1 MERNVRIPWR
11 FPRAAALALLLGVS
25 VVVAGCGGSG
35 SAKGNAPKGTVNV
48 AYAGSLTNLM
58 EHTLGPAFQRA
69 TSYTYQGKG
78 AGSTAIANQIAGKLI
93 HPDVFISASAAAY
106 TPLQGSANGNL
117 VTWYLSF
124 ASTQMVIGYSPK
136 SSFASRF
143 QQAANGQTPWYTVL
157 ESPGLRLGR
166 TDPALDPKG
175 VNTILTMRLAEQ
187 YYNQLGLAQKVLGAD
202 ANTAQIFPEETLVAR
217 LGSGQLD
224 AGFFYLNEVKDANLP
239 SISLPQ
245 QINLGDPAQKAAYAR
260 ATYTDAKGVAHKGAP
275 ILYSVTIPATV
286 SNRAGAIAFVQYLLT
301 GGGQGILSADGIGQ
315 IGPTAG
321 GDAATIPAELKT
333 YVKG

>member
-1 MERNVRIPWR
+1 MRRMGKRLSVL
-11 FPRAAALALLLGVS
+11 ALALAMGAVAL
-25 VVVAGCGGSG
+25 AGCGSG
-35 SAKGNAPKGTVNV
+35 SSGKASAAKGVVNV

-69 TSYTYQGKG
+69 TGYTYQGKG

-93 HPDVFISASAAAY
+93 HPDIFISASAAAY
-106 TPLQGSANGNL
+106 KPLEGSAGGNV

-136 SSFASRF
+136 SSFAAQF
-143 QQAANGQTPWYTVL
+143 QQAASGQTPWYNVL
-157 ESPGLRLGR
+157 SSPGMRLGR

-175 VNTILTMRLAEQ
+175 VNTILTMRLAET
-187 YYNQLGLAQKVLGAD
+187 YYHQPDLARKILGAD
-202 ANTAQIFPEETLVAR
+202 DNTAQIFPEETLVAR

-224 AGFFYLNEVKDANLP
+224 AGFFYLNEVKDAGLP
-239 SISLPQ
+239 YISLPAQ
-245 QINLGDPAQKAAYAR
+245 TNLGDPAQKATYAT

-275 ILYSVTIPATV
+275 ILYSVTIPATT
-286 SNRAGAIAFVQYLLT
+286 SNRAGALAFVRYLL
-301 GGGQGILSADGIGQ
+301 GGDGQGILSADGIGQ
-315 IGPTAG
+315 IAPTAG
-321 GDAATIPAELKT
+321 GDAATIPAELKS